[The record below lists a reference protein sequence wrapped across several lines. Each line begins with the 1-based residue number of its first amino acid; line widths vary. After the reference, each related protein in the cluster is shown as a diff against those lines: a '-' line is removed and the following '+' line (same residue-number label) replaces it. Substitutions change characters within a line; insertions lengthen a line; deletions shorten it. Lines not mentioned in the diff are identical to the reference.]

1 MSDFPCIPVLYMGA
15 SESKQEEDHT
25 EQLIRNVKIA
35 LVGTYGVGKTSII
48 TRYIDQKFS
57 SEYIYTRGG
66 NIRKKSIKVYGR
78 QIQIELI
85 DTGGQEYQKKLVL
98 GFFTKAQVHGVVL
111 VHDISKPNSF
121 NEVEDWLTDIRQHS
135 LGDPVIMLIGNKNDL
150 DPCAKFDD
158 PSTIPQNLKAGPAR
172 VPYEQCERKTYEQG
186 LLPFYGEV
194 SAKTGM
200 NIESIIELLV
210 KEILHQQNKLLGSIW
225 EPDLM
230 QESIKPS
237 TKPHENRSRCVIL

>member
-78 QIQIELI
+78 QIQIEL
-85 DTGGQEYQKKLVL
+85 
-98 GFFTKAQVHGVVL
+98 
-111 VHDISKPNSF
+111 
-121 NEVEDWLTDIRQHS
+121 
-135 LGDPVIMLIGNKNDL
+135 M
-150 DPCAKFDD
+150 
-158 PSTIPQNLKAGPAR
+158 
-172 VPYEQCERKTYEQG
+172 
-186 LLPFYGEV
+186 
-194 SAKTGM
+194 
-200 NIESIIELLV
+200 
-210 KEILHQQNKLLGSIW
+210 
-225 EPDLM
+225 
-230 QESIKPS
+230 
-237 TKPHENRSRCVIL
+237 